1 MVDQQHLDEFVGACR
16 AARAAQGEWAA
27 VPAPVRARAI
37 EQLGRLVESN
47 KDRLARV
54 ITDEIG
60 KPLKESLGEVQE
72 VLDTCSFFVGE
83 GRRLYGQT
91 VPSEM
96 RDKQLF
102 TFRVPVGTAAI
113 ITAGNFPV
121 AVPSVVPGAGVPL
134 RQRGGLE
141 ARGLHAGDR

>member
-1 MVDQQHLDEFVGACR
+1 MVDSARLEDFVSACR
-16 AARAAQGEWAA
+16 AAHNAQPAWAA

-47 KDRLARV
+47 KETLARI
-54 ITDEIG
+54 ITAEIG
-60 KPLKESLGEVQE
+60 KPYREALGEVQE

-96 RDKQLF
+96 ADKQLF
-102 TFRVPVGTAAI
+102 TFRGRDRSHHHRRELPRRGAL
-113 ITAGNFPV
+113 
-121 AVPSVVPGAGVPL
+121 VVPGAGVPMW
-134 RQRGGLE
+134 QRCGLE
-141 ARGLHAGDR
+141 TRRVHPQNR